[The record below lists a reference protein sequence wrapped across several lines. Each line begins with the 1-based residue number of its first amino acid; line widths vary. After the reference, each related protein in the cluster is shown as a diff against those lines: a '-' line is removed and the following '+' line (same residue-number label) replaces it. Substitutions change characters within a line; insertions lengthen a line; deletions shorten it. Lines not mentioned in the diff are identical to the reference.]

1 MKTIKPRGKNVVVS
15 LTPKQVAA
23 ILEAMDYWES
33 GWNEALYDSLYNG
46 GKELVAV
53 QKRLEAVC
61 AKIRKAT
68 KW

>member
-1 MKTIKPRGKNVVVS
+1 MKTIKPSSKNVVVS

-33 GWNEALYDSLYNG
+33 GWNDALNDG
-46 GKELVAV
+46 DKKIVAV

-68 KW
+68 K

>member
-1 MKTIKPRGKNVVVS
+1 MKTIKPRSKNVVVS

-33 GWNEALYDSLYNG
+33 GWNDALNDG
-46 GKELVAV
+46 DKKIVAV

-68 KW
+68 K